1 MKKIFNHL
9 LNVAFRQ
16 SKLIILS
23 AKYHQQ
29 LKLRWIPFRK
39 VAVCKMLFV
48 TEYNLINSLKKHFNL
63 INFFVN
69 DNLHDNNMSN
79 SHDYYQVNVN
89 DSSSEL
95 IQNNNFENTN
105 LARVRAFSYLD
116 IKKYLSILTRFRLL
130 KSFS

>member
-1 MKKIFNHL
+1 
-9 LNVAFRQ
+9 
-16 SKLIILS
+16 
-23 AKYHQQ
+23 
-29 LKLRWIPFRK
+29 
-39 VAVCKMLFV
+39 MLFV
-48 TEYNLINSLKKHFNL
+48 TECNLINSLKKHFNL

-69 DNLHDNNMSN
+69 NNLHDNNMSN

-116 IKKYLSILTRFRLL
+116 IKKYLSIFNTFPIVKKFFLNTVQLCHRPL
-130 KSFS
+130 KLNNII